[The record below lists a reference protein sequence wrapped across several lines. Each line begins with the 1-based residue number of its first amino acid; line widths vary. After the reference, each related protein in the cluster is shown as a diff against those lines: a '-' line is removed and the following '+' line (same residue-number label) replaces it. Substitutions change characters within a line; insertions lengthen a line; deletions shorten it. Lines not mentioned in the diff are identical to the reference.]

1 MPIIMRTLMRHVTA
15 PNRRQLN
22 EAREA
27 LAKQKL

>member
-1 MPIIMRTLMRHVTA
+1 MPIIMRTLMRYLTT
-15 PNRRQLN
+15 PNCKQRK